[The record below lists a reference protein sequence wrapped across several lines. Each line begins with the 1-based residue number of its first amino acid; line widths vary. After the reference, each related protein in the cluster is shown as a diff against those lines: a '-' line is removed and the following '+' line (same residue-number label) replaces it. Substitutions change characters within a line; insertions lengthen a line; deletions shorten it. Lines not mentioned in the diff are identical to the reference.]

1 MYIYPRRSWGARPAR
16 SWPGTRITDDQAVVH
31 WSGSKITP
39 GGKQAGDAEALPPKP
54 GKPGL
59 KWYRLWR
66 NPDSPKAQRRKIS
79 RVIRKYN
86 RDLREW
92 KAATRDMDTS
102 PTPKHILEQEREI
115 LRGFQR
121 YHMDAH
127 GWSDIGYHFAIFASG
142 NVYACRNY
150 SAYGAHALGAN
161 HSTGIVFVMG
171 PGDEATSEM
180 LSSFYRL
187 IQDKG
192 IRRFR
197 GHNQVP
203 GNATAC
209 PGPDLTAKLRL
220 PVGY

>member
-1 MYIYPRRSWGARPAR
+1 MYIYPRSSWDARPAR
-16 SWPGTRITDDQAVVH
+16 NWPGTRMADDQAVVH

-39 GGKQAGDAEALPPKP
+39 AGERAGEAEALPPKP
-54 GKPGL
+54 RKPGL

-66 NPDSPKAQRRKIS
+66 DPNSPKAQRRNIS

-86 RDLREW
+86 RDMREW
-92 KAATRDMDTS
+92 KAATRDYLDVS
-102 PTPKHILEQEREI
+102 TPEFILEQEREV

-150 SAYGAHALGAN
+150 GAYGAHAYNAN
-161 HSTGIVFVMG
+161 HTTGIVFVMG
-171 PGDEATSEM
+171 PRDKATPEM
-180 LSSFYRL
+180 LASFRAL
-187 IQDKG
+187 CQDKG

-209 PGPDLTAKLRL
+209 PGPDLTAKLHL